1 MGLGLRYLRGFRA
14 GRVAGALMALDIV
27 LLYHRITGPGLGPR
41 VTPERFAAQLD
52 VLDEHADV
60 VPLAEH
66 GRAGRHSRPRV
77 AITFDDGY
85 DDNATAAAPMLD
97 ERGLSATFFVASAD
111 RLGELWADSMAH
123 TLLDAPS
130 RADLL
135 ELSIAAQ
142 PVKIDVRSFA
152 GRERAL
158 RLSKRRL
165 RGSPEEIPATLAAI
179 VSQTG
184 NSPAACAEH
193 RRLTD
198 DELRT
203 LARHHEIGSH
213 SRTHV
218 MLTAVDDRRLREELE
233 GSRAELESAIGAP
246 IASVAYPFGGT
257 RAYDDRV
264 VAAAQRAGFERAC
277 INVRGPAEPSD
288 PFRIPRYAVHDWTAD
303 VFAEHLRSWLQ
314 TP

>member
-1 MGLGLRYLRGFRA
+1 
-14 GRVAGALMALDIV
+14 MALDVV

-41 VTPERFAAQLD
+41 VAPERFAAQLD
-52 VLDEHADV
+52 VLVEHADV
-60 VPLAEH
+60 VPLSEH
-66 GRAGRHSRPRV
+66 GRTGRHSRPRV

-85 DDNATAAAPMLD
+85 DDNATAAAPLLD
-97 ERGLSATFFVASAD
+97 ERGLTATFFVASAD
-111 RLGELWADSMAH
+111 RAGELWADSMAH
-123 TLLDAPS
+123 ALLDAPS
-130 RADLL
+130 HADVL

-165 RGSPEEIPATLAAI
+165 RGSPEEIPGTLATI

-184 NSPAACAEH
+184 NAPAACSEH
-193 RRLTD
+193 RRVTD
-198 DELRT
+198 EEMRA
-203 LARHHEIGSH
+203 LARRHEIGSH

-218 MLTAVDDRRLREELE
+218 MLTAVDDERLRQELE
-233 GSRAELESAIGAP
+233 GSRAELAGAIGGP
-246 IASVAYPFGGT
+246 ITSVAYPFGGT

-264 VAAAQRAGFERAC
+264 VAAAQRAGYDRAC

-288 PFRIPRYAVHDWTAD
+288 AFRIPRYAVHDWTAD
-303 VFAEHLRSWLQ
+303 VFAEQLRSWLRA
-314 TP
+314 P